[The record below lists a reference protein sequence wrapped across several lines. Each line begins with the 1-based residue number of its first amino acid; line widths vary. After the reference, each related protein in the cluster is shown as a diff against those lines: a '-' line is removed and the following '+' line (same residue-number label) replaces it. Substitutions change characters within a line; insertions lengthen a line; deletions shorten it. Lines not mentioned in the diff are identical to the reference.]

1 MVWDRGYW
9 NCDDAERA
17 YGKGKLD
24 FTLEGEKLHG
34 GWILTRC
41 AGEKAKNAPTG
52 Y

>member
-24 FTLEGEKLHG
+24 YTLVPTFH
-34 GWILTRC
+34 
-41 AGEKAKNAPTG
+41 KA
-52 Y
+52 